1 MLSTELEKKLEECLV
16 GKDTLTRV
24 KNLLGLHGEVF
35 KEILILNDCN
45 KIKSQMEKD
54 RTNFNL
60 IKKVNYQW
68 LYVEKILQKKYPN
81 EDIPEDMFRQLTISL
96 SVVEDQRLLKALDW
110 LYLKKS
116 DHPVF
121 KVLRKL
127 VDTVNHE
134 G

>member
-35 KEILILNDCN
+35 KEILNDCH

-54 RTNFNL
+54 RTNLNL
-60 IKKVNYQW
+60 IKKANYQW

-81 EDIPEDMFRQLTISL
+81 EDIPTDMFRQLTISL
-96 SVVEDQRLLKALDW
+96 SVDEDHRLLKALDW
-110 LYLKKS
+110 LNVKES

-121 KVLRKL
+121 KTLRNL
-127 VDTVNHE
+127 VEVV
-134 G
+134 

>member
-35 KEILILNDCN
+35 KEILNDCN

-54 RTNFNL
+54 RTNLNL
-60 IKKVNYQW
+60 IKKANYQW
-68 LYVEKILQKKYPN
+68 LYVEKVLQKKYPN
-81 EDIPEDMFRQLTISL
+81 EDIPSDMFRQLTITL
-96 SVVEDQRLLKALDW
+96 SVEDDQRLLKALDW
-110 LYLKKS
+110 LYSKKS
-116 DHPVF
+116 DHQVF
-121 KVLRKL
+121 KALRKL
-127 VDTVNHE
+127 IDRVNHE

>member
-35 KEILILNDCN
+35 KEILNDCN

-54 RTNFNL
+54 RTNLNL
-60 IKKVNYQW
+60 IKKANYQW

-81 EDIPEDMFRQLTISL
+81 EDIPTDMFRQLTISL
-96 SVVEDQRLLKALDW
+96 SVEDDQRLLKALDW
-110 LYLKKS
+110 LYVKKS

-121 KVLRKL
+121 KTLREL
-127 VDTVNHE
+127 VE
-134 G
+134 RF

>member
-35 KEILILNDCN
+35 KISLNDCN

-54 RTNFNL
+54 RTNLNL
-60 IKKVNYQW
+60 IKKANYQW
-68 LYVEKILQKKYPN
+68 LYVEKVLQKKYPN
-81 EDIPEDMFRQLTISL
+81 EDIPSDMFRQLTISL
-96 SVVEDQRLLKALDW
+96 SVEDDQRLLKALDW
-110 LYLKKS
+110 LYSKKS

-121 KVLRKL
+121 QALRKL
-127 VDTVNHE
+127 VDRVQ
-134 G
+134 